1 MCLSVPG
8 EFYMNRRQFTFWLG
22 FGLFSLADR
31 LRVYALDDLAAAA
44 MRATESTSSATGS
57 PTATTTAPI
66 HWTAAENKNWR
77 WFEREDF
84 VNGKWKLTGITT
96 PVHKQTKKQND
107 GPGYLHESAVPEQV
121 RLGKK
126 SELTELPPEV
136 SAEYAKHR
144 PKEKLRNRHG
154 RPPSKWLRSLNA
166 VELRIWLRTVD
177 VPEAGVSGMTYWEHL
192 TRDHSFDPQKIE
204 GLDED
209 EQAKLHA
216 AAHFGY

>member
-1 MCLSVPG
+1 
-8 EFYMNRRQFTFWLG
+8 MNRRQFAFWLG

-31 LRVYALDDLAAAA
+31 LRVYGLDDLAAAA
-44 MRATESTSSATGS
+44 MRATEPTSAS
-57 PTATTTAPI
+57 PTGVAAANAPV
-66 HWTAAENKNWR
+66 HWTAAENRNWR

-84 VNGKWKLTGITT
+84 IDGQWKLTGITT
-96 PVHKQTKKQND
+96 PVNKQTEDPKSD
-107 GPGYLHESAVPEQV
+107 AAGYLHESVVPEPV

-126 SELTELPPEV
+126 SELLALPPEI
-136 SAEYAKHR
+136 SAEYAKHQ

-154 RPPSKWLRSLNA
+154 RPPSKWLRSLKA
-166 VELRIWLRTVD
+166 QELRIWLRSID

-192 TRDHSFDPQKIE
+192 TRDHSFDPKKIE
-204 GLDED
+204 GLDEQ